1 MKVKYITHVIPSTKY
16 KLVNLNQVFA
26 YSHIEYVKNIFKN
39 QLSNKS
45 VIKKYFYHTYITN
58 ICKCIIDNNKNYIP
72 VLVFTPTHEDIS
84 TEEQKMFDKF
94 NKMFP
99 VQNIVI
105 TVNFDYFIKSLDD
118 SGMREEISNIIFSN
132 QDKISR
138 KKFYFSKIEKFCQKY
153 ELTFL
158 DKKFFGD
165 IKNKML
171 MI

>member
-1 MKVKYITHVIPSTKY
+1 MKINYNTYTFPKTKY
-16 KLVNLNQVFA
+16 KLVDLNHVFKC
-26 YSHIEYVKNIFKN
+26 SHIEHVKEIFKN
-39 QLSNKS
+39 QITNKS
-45 VIKKYFYHTYITN
+45 VTKKYFYHIYLKN
-58 ICKCIIDNNKNYIP
+58 ICNTIIDNNKKFIP

>member
-1 MKVKYITHVIPSTKY
+1 MKTKYITHVIPNTKY

-26 YSHIEYVKNIFKN
+26 DSHIELVKNIFEN

-45 VIKKYFYHTYITN
+45 VIKKYFYHTYVSN
-58 ICKCIIDNNKNYIP
+58 ICKCIIDNNKKYIP
-72 VLVFTPTHEDIS
+72 TLLFNSTDEDIDL
-84 TEEQKMFDKF
+84 EEQKIFNKF
-94 NKMFP
+94 IKMFP
-99 VQNIVI
+99 VQNIVT
-105 TVNFDYFIKSLDD
+105 TVSFEYFIKSLDD
-118 SGMREEISNIIFSN
+118 SGMREEITNIISSN
-132 QDKISR
+132 QDKIAR
-138 KKFYFSKIEKFCQKY
+138 KKFYFSRIEKFCKKY

>member
-1 MKVKYITHVIPSTKY
+1 MKIQYITHVIPSTKY

-26 YSHIEYVKNIFKN
+26 KSHIEHVKNIFEK

-45 VIKKYFYHTYITN
+45 AIKKYFYHTYINN
-58 ICKCIIDNNKNYIP
+58 ICKCIIDNNKKYIP
-72 VLVFTPTHEDIS
+72 VLLFSPSDEDIS
-84 TEEQKMFDKF
+84 TEEEKMFDKF
-94 NKMFP
+94 IKMFP
-99 VQNIVI
+99 VQNMSIK
-105 TVNFDYFIKSLDD
+105 VNFNYFIRSLDD
-118 SGMREEISNIIFSN
+118 KGMREEISNIIQSN
-132 QDKISR
+132 QNKLSR
-138 KKFYFSKIEKFCQKY
+138 KNFYFSKIERFCKKY

>member
-1 MKVKYITHVIPSTKY
+1 
-16 KLVNLNQVFA
+16 
-26 YSHIEYVKNIFKN
+26 
-39 QLSNKS
+39 
-45 VIKKYFYHTYITN
+45 
-58 ICKCIIDNNKNYIP
+58 

>member
-1 MKVKYITHVIPSTKY
+1 MKAKYITHVIPSTKY
-16 KLVNLNQVFA
+16 KLVDLNQVFA
-26 YSHIEYVKNIFKN
+26 DSNIEHVKNIFEN

-58 ICKCIIDNNKNYIP
+58 ICKCIIDNNKKYIP
-72 VLVFTPTHEDIS
+72 VLVFASIDEDIS
-84 TEEQKMFDKF
+84 TEEQKMFNRF
-94 NKMFP
+94 IKMFP
-99 VQNIVI
+99 VQNIFI
-105 TVNFDYFIKSLDD
+105 TVSFDYFIKSLDD
-118 SGMREEISNIIFSN
+118 SGMREEISNIIFCN

>member
-1 MKVKYITHVIPSTKY
+1 MKTQYSTHLIPSTKY

-26 YSHIEYVKNIFKN
+26 NCHIEHVKNIFEN

-45 VIKKYFYHTYITN
+45 VIKKYFYHTYISK
-58 ICKCIIDNNKNYIP
+58 ICKCIIDNNKKYIP
-72 VLVFTPTHEDIS
+72 VLLFNSTDDDIDI
-84 TEEQKMFDKF
+84 EQQKIFDKF
-94 NKMFP
+94 IKMFP
-99 VQNIVI
+99 VQNIVT
-105 TVNFDYFIKSLDD
+105 TVSFNYFVKSLDD
-118 SGMREEISNIIFSN
+118 SGMREEITNIICSN
-132 QDKISR
+132 QTKIAR
-138 KKFYFSKIEKFCQKY
+138 KNFYFSKIEKFCKKY

>member
-1 MKVKYITHVIPSTKY
+1 MKTKYITHVIPNTKY

-26 YSHIEYVKNIFKN
+26 NSHIELVKNIFEN

-45 VIKKYFYHTYITN
+45 IIKKYFYHTYVSN
-58 ICKCIIDNNKNYIP
+58 ICKCIIDNNKKYIP
-72 VLVFTPTHEDIS
+72 TLLFNSTDEDIDL
-84 TEEQKMFDKF
+84 EEQKIFDKF
-94 NKMFP
+94 IKMFP
-99 VQNIVI
+99 VQNIVT
-105 TVNFDYFIKSLDD
+105 TVSFEYFIKSLDD
-118 SGMREEISNIIFSN
+118 GGMREEITNIISSN
-132 QDKISR
+132 QDKIAR
-138 KKFYFSKIEKFCQKY
+138 KKFYFSKIEKFCKKY

>member
-1 MKVKYITHVIPSTKY
+1 MKAKYITHVIPSTKY
-16 KLVNLNQVFA
+16 KLVDLNQVFA
-26 YSHIEYVKNIFKN
+26 DSNIEHVKNIFEN

-58 ICKCIIDNNKNYIP
+58 ICKCIINNNKKYIP
-72 VLVFTPTHEDIS
+72 VLVFASTDEDIS
-84 TEEQKMFDKF
+84 TEEQKMFNRF
-94 NKMFP
+94 IKMFP
-99 VQNIVI
+99 VQNIFI
-105 TVNFDYFIKSLDD
+105 TVSFDYFIKSLDD
-118 SGMREEISNIIFSN
+118 SGMREEISNIIFCN